1 MQMNEVIY
9 SVTELNNR
17 IKGLLDSDRQLAR
30 VWVRGE
36 LSNYKTYPSGH
47 HYFSM
52 KDAEGSLKCVMFKSA
67 ASKLRF
73 KPENGMKVL
82 CCGKVSVFPR
92 DGAYQMY
99 ATELT
104 PDGVGELY
112 LAFEQLKQKLGAER
126 LFDPEAKQPLPPY
139 PQRIAVI
146 TSSAG
151 AAVRDVIRVLRKR
164 FPLAKVIVLPVRV
177 QGAEAPAE
185 IAGAL
190 RFANRWQV
198 ADLIICGRGGGA
210 MEDLWCFNDERVA
223 RAIAASQIP
232 VISAVGHEP
241 DFTIADFVAD
251 LRAATPSNGAE
262 LAVPDSQ
269 ELSAQL
275 KAWSD
280 SMYSAITEQINGY
293 KHRVGVLATSRA
305 MTDPMSQIEDRRI
318 ILDRQQVRLESAAA
332 SLLKVHT
339 NRFVALA
346 SKLDALSPLKVLS
359 RGYAV
364 AMDSEGGIVSSAEG
378 LAEGDEL
385 KLRFADGAV
394 PVTVS
399 GEHIKE

>member
-1 MQMNEVIY
+1 MDEIIY
-9 SVTELNNR
+9 SVSELNNR
-17 IKGLLDSDRQLAR
+17 IKGLIESDRQLAR

-36 LSNYKTYPSGH
+36 LSNYKVYPSGH

-52 KDAEGSLKCVMFKSA
+52 KDPEGTLRCVMFKTA
-67 ASKLRF
+67 ATKLRF

-82 CCGKVSVFPR
+82 CCGRISVYPR

-104 PDGVGELY
+104 PDGIGELY
-112 LAFEQLKQKLGAER
+112 LAFQQLKDKLGREG
-126 LFDPEAKQPLPPY
+126 LFDAENKKPLPPY

-164 FPLAKVIVLPVRV
+164 FPLAKVLVLPVRV

-190 RFANRWQV
+190 RYANRWQV
-198 ADLIICGRGGGA
+198 ADLIICGRGGGS

-223 RAIAASQIP
+223 RAIAASEIP

-241 DFTIADFVAD
+241 DFTIADFAAD

-262 LAVPDSQ
+262 LAVPDQ
-269 ELSAQL
+269 AEIYTAL
-275 KAWSD
+275 KACGD
-280 SMYSAITEQINGY
+280 SIYSAVSTRINT
-293 KHRVGVLATSRA
+293 HRHRIGVIASSRV
-305 MTDPMSQIEDRRI
+305 MTDPMSQIDDRRVL
-318 ILDRQQVRLESAAA
+318 LDRQQARLEAAA
-332 SLLKVHT
+332 VNLTKRHSRRYVE
-339 NRFVALA
+339 LA

-359 RGYAV
+359 RGYTA
-364 AMDSEGGIVSSAEG
+364 AMDVSGKVVSSAEG
-378 LAEGDEL
+378 LRKDDEL
-385 KLRFADGAV
+385 RLRFSDGTV
-394 PVTVS
+394 PVVVS
-399 GEHIKE
+399 GDVIKE